1 MGCSPRGAICDIL
14 AGRRMPEGP
23 VAVVVLSWN
32 RGEDTLAC
40 LRSLAAVSEPTVTTI
55 LVDNASTDGTVEAVR
70 GEFPEVEVVVNGS
83 NLGFAEGNN
92 AGIRHALDG
101 GAAWVLILNNDVE
114 VDPGFL
120 QALLEEAARRPDV
133 GALSPLILFGP
144 PSETI
149 WFAGAAYDPRKGY
162 NGRQRGYG
170 APAGAPFDEVWETDR
185 ICGAAML
192 VPRAVLE
199 EVGDFDTELFAYY
212 EDTDWSL
219 RARAAGHRLYIVP
232 AGRIW
237 HKVSRSSGGESSP
250 ATLYYGTR
258 NALAVSERYAPLR
271 FVGTWRRRG
280 VLLTAHCVQALGSGG
295 RREGLGAVLAG
306 FRDFR
311 AGRFGR
317 RE

>member
-1 MGCSPRGAICDIL
+1 MIA
-14 AGRRMPEGP
+14 
-23 VAVVVLSWN
+23 VVLSWN
-32 RGEDTLAC
+32 RREDTLAC
-40 LRSLAAVSEPTVTTI
+40 LRSLAVASEPALGTI
-55 LVDNASTDGTVEAVR
+55 LVDNASSDGTVEAVTA
-70 GEFPEVEVVVNGS
+70 EFPEVELLVNEA

-92 AGIRHALDG
+92 VGIRRALEL
-101 GAAWVLILNNDVE
+101 GAEWVLILNNDVE

-120 QALLEEAARRPDV
+120 GALLEEAGRRPDAA
-133 GALSPLILFGP
+133 ALSPLILFGP

-149 WFAGAAYDPRKGY
+149 WFAGARYDPRKGY

-170 APAGAPFDEVWETDR
+170 EQADSRFGEVWETER

-192 VPRAVLE
+192 VPRAVFE
-199 EVGDFDTELFAYY
+199 EVGVFDTGLFAYY

-219 RARAAGHRLYIVP
+219 RARAAGHRLYVVP

-258 NALAVSERYAPLR
+258 NALAVAERYAPLGV
-271 FVGTWRRRG
+271 VGTWRRRG
-280 VLLTAHCVQALGSGG
+280 VLLAAHGVQAFGSGH
-295 RREGLGAVLAG
+295 RREGFGAVFAG
-306 FRDFR
+306 WRDFR
-311 AGRFGR
+311 AGRLGR

>member
-1 MGCSPRGAICDIL
+1 
-14 AGRRMPEGP
+14 MPE
-23 VAVVVLSWN
+23 VAAVVLSWN
-32 RGEDTLAC
+32 GREDTLAC
-40 LRSLAAVSEPTVTTI
+40 LRSLAAVEGTGLATI

-70 GEFPEVEVVVNGS
+70 AELPEVEVLVNDA

-92 AGIRHALDG
+92 VGIRRALEGD
-101 GAAWVLILNNDVE
+101 AAWVLVLNNDVE

-120 QALLEEAARRPDV
+120 RALLDEAGRRPDA
-133 GALSPLILFGP
+133 GALSPVILFGP
-144 PSETI
+144 PSELI
-149 WFAGAAYDPRKGY
+149 WFAGARYDPRRGY

-170 APAGAPFDEVWETDR
+170 EPAGAPFDEVWETDR
-185 ICGAAML
+185 VCGAAML

-199 EVGDFDTELFAYY
+199 QVGVFDTALFAYY

-219 RARAAGHRLYIVP
+219 RARAAGRRFYVVP

-258 NALAVSERYAPLR
+258 NALAVAERYAPLGL
-271 FVGTWRRRG
+271 VGTWRRRG
-280 VLLTAHCVQALGSGG
+280 ALLAAHLVQALGSG
-295 RREGLGAVLAG
+295 RRRQGLAAVFAG
-306 FRDFR
+306 WRDFR

>member
-1 MGCSPRGAICDIL
+1 L
-14 AGRRMPEGP
+14 AVPPGT
-23 VAVVVLSWN
+23 VALVVLSWN
-32 RGEDTLAC
+32 RREDTLAC
-40 LRSLAAVSEPTVTTI
+40 LRSLAGVEAPELATI
-55 LVDNASTDGTVEAVR
+55 LVDNASSDGTVEAVR
-70 GEFPEVEVVVNGS
+70 AGFPEVEVLVNDA

-92 AGIRHALDG
+92 VGIRRALELQ
-101 GAAWVLILNNDVE
+101 AEWVLILNNDVE

-120 QALLEEAARRPDV
+120 GALLEEAARRPDA

-149 WFAGAAYDPRKGY
+149 WFAGARYDPRKGY

-170 APAGAPFDEVWETDR
+170 EQAGPPFDEVWETDR

-192 VPRAVLE
+192 VPRRVFE
-199 EVGDFDTELFAYY
+199 EVGDFDTGLFAYY

-219 RARAAGHRLYIVP
+219 RARAAGHRLYVAP

-258 NALAVSERYAPLR
+258 NALVVAERAAPLGL
-271 FVGTWRRRG
+271 VGTWRRRL
-280 VLLTAHCVQALGSGG
+280 VVVSAHLVQALLSSR
-295 RREGLGAVLAG
+295 RREAVGAVLAG

-311 AGRFGR
+311 AGSLGR

>member
-1 MGCSPRGAICDIL
+1 LAAAPRA
-14 AGRRMPEGP
+14 
-23 VAVVVLSWN
+23 VVVVVLSWN
-32 RGEDTLAC
+32 RRVDTLAC
-40 LRSLAAVSEPTVTTI
+40 LRSLAAVSEPELQTI
-55 LVDNASTDGTVEAVR
+55 VVDNASIDGTVEAVR
-70 GEFPEVEVVVNGS
+70 AEFPAVELIVNDA

-92 AGIRHALDG
+92 VGIRRALEA
-101 GAAWVLILNNDVE
+101 GAEWVLILNNDVE
-114 VDPGFL
+114 VEPGFL
-120 QALLEEAARRPDV
+120 VPLLEEASRRPGV

-149 WFAGAAYDPRKGY
+149 WFAGARYDPRKGY

-170 APAGAPFDEVWETDR
+170 EVADARFEEVWETDR

-199 EVGDFDTELFAYY
+199 KVGGFDSELFAYY

-219 RARAAGHRLYIVP
+219 RARAAGYGLYVVP

-258 NALAVSERYAPLR
+258 NALAVSERAAPL
-271 FVGTWRRRG
+271 GPIATWRRRG
-280 VLLTAHCVQALGSGG
+280 VLLAAHLAQALLSG
-295 RREGLGAVLAG
+295 RRREAARAVLAG
-306 FRDFR
+306 WRDFR

>member
-1 MGCSPRGAICDIL
+1 
-14 AGRRMPEGP
+14 MPEGG
-23 VAVVVLSWN
+23 VAAVVLSWN
-32 RGEDTLAC
+32 RREDTLAC
-40 LRSLAAVSEPTVTTI
+40 LRSLAAVEEPALQTI
-55 LVDNASTDGTVEAVR
+55 LVDNASSDGTVEAVR
-70 GEFPEVEVVVNGS
+70 AEFPEVEVLVNDA

-92 AGIRHALDG
+92 VGIRHALEG
-101 GAAWVLILNNDVE
+101 GAAWVLTLNNDVE

-120 QALLEEAARRPDV
+120 RALLEEAERRPDA

-144 PSETI
+144 PSELI
-149 WFAGAAYDPRKGY
+149 WFAGASYDPGRGY

-170 APAGAPFDEVWETDR
+170 EPAGAPYDQVWETDR

-199 EVGDFDTELFAYY
+199 EVGVFDTELFAYY

-219 RARAAGHRLYIVP
+219 RARAAGRRLYVVP
-232 AGRIW
+232 AARIW
-237 HKVSRSSGGESSP
+237 HKVSRSSGGESAP

-258 NALAVSERYAPLR
+258 NALAVAERYAPLGAA
-271 FVGTWRRRG
+271 GTWRRRA
-280 VLLTAHCVQALGSGG
+280 VLLAAHAAQALGSGR
-295 RREGLGAVLAG
+295 RREGLAAVLAG
-306 FRDFR
+306 WRDFR

>member
-1 MGCSPRGAICDIL
+1 
-14 AGRRMPEGP
+14 MPE
-23 VAVVVLSWN
+23 VAAVVLSWN
-32 RGEDTLAC
+32 GREDTLAC
-40 LRSLAAVSEPTVTTI
+40 LRSLAAVEGTGLATI
-55 LVDNASTDGTVEAVR
+55 LVDNASTDGTVEAVLA
-70 GEFPEVEVVVNGS
+70 EFPEVEVLVNDA

-92 AGIRHALDG
+92 VGIRHALEGDAG
-101 GAAWVLILNNDVE
+101 WVLVLNNDVE

-120 QALLEEAARRPDV
+120 GALLDEAGRRPDA
-133 GALSPLILFGP
+133 GALSPVIRFGP
-144 PSETI
+144 PSELI
-149 WFAGAAYDPRKGY
+149 WFAGASYDPRRGY

-170 APAGAPFDEVWETDR
+170 RPAGPPYDKVWETDR

-199 EVGDFDTELFAYY
+199 EVGVFDTALFAYY

-219 RARAAGHRLYIVP
+219 RVRAAGRRLYVVP
-232 AGRIW
+232 AARIW

-258 NALAVSERYAPLR
+258 NALAVAERYAPLG
-271 FVGTWRRRG
+271 FVGTRRRRG
-280 VLLTAHCVQALGSGG
+280 VLLAAHGMQAVQSSHP
-295 RREGLGAVLAG
+295 REGLAAVLAG
-306 FRDFR
+306 WRDFR